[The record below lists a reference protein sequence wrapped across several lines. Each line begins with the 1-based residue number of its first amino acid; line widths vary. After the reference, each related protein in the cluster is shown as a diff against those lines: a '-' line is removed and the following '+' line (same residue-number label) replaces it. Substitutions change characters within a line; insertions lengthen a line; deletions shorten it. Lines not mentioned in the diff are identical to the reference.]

1 MARPWG
7 LVTGLLLVAAHSAA
21 SAAAGGWTPLRNERF
36 GFQLEYPADI
46 LRPHRSSEGG
56 DGWLFASRDESAKLL
71 VGAFRNAEKHTAAS
85 YQDFVARRSY
95 GGFPVT
101 YAPRGRTWFVLSGE
115 RDGKIFYEK
124 VMFSCQG
131 GVITSFA
138 MTYPSALRR
147 AYDPVVERIENS
159 FRPGPG
165 CV

>member
-1 MARPWG
+1 MSASVSSWSIQQISCGP
-7 LVTGLLLVAAHSAA
+7 TG
-21 SAAAGGWTPLRNERF
+21 
-36 GFQLEYPADI
+36 
-46 LRPHRSSEGG
+46 PH
-56 DGWLFASRDESAKLL
+56 GWLFASRDESAKLL

-115 RDGKIFYEK
+115 HDGKIFYEK